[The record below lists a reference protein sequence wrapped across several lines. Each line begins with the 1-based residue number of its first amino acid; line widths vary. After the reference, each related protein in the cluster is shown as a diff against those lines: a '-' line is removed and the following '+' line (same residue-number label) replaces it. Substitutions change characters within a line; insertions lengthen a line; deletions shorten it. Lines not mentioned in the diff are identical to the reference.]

1 MTTLKRI
8 PFHPILFGLY
18 PVLALF
24 AGNIREVEWVA
35 ILRPLI
41 LAWGIVIIFTLVF
54 RLLLGDIHRAAAA
67 SSVLSLL
74 TLSYGHIYSLI
85 HQPNVL
91 GVAIARHRFFFPLIL
106 AIAAI
111 WVWWVARKMARP
123 QAFTS
128 AFNFMSIVILIFPI
142 LQIADFQIR
151 TMRTR
156 SGEGGSLAQV
166 DLDLDRYRLPDG
178 ETPPDVYYIILDGY
192 GRDDVLQTFFEIDNA
207 PFLATLEDLGFYIPR
222 CSQSNY
228 GMTTLS
234 LSSSLNMA
242 YIEDLDVDLGQA
254 DLSSFGELTHHSK
267 VRTIFENLGYQIVSI
282 ESGYYVTEWR
292 DSDLFYSINASAPR
306 LTSGLNPFE
315 SIFLG
320 GTLGKLLVDFQYL
333 LPDEVSVFLNS
344 AYTEHREIIL
354 YTLDTLEELS
364 KIEGPKFVMAHI
376 IAPHE
381 PFVFGPNGEFVTQ
394 TETFTLKGDI
404 FRTDKEDYLVG
415 YGGQVRYL
423 NIRVEQLA
431 RKLISQSRTPPIII
445 FQGDHGPLGGPF
457 TSSQARMSIF
467 NAYYLPG
474 GGNQYLYPTIS
485 PVNSF
490 RVILNAYFNGDL
502 ELLDDV
508 AYISG
513 YNEPFRF
520 SIIQETRESCFKD

>member
-1 MTTLKRI
+1 MATLKRT

-18 PVLALF
+18 PVIALLAN
-24 AGNIREVEWVA
+24 NIREVKLAVVT
-35 ILRPLI
+35 RPLI
-41 LAWGIVIIFTLVF
+41 LALGIVIIFTLIL
-54 RLLLGDIHRAAAA
+54 RLFLGDYHRAAAA
-67 SSVLSLL
+67 SSILSLL

-91 GVAIARHRFFFPLIL
+91 GVTLARHRFFLPIIL

-123 QAFTS
+123 RTFTS

-151 TMRTR
+151 TMRSR
-156 SGEGGSLAQV
+156 SGTGGSLGQV
-166 DLDLDRYRLPDG
+166 DLDLDAYRLPGG
-178 ETPPDVYYIILDGY
+178 ETPPDIYYIILDGY
-192 GRDDVLQTFFEIDNA
+192 GRDDVLKEFFDIDNA

-222 CSQSNY
+222 CSQANY
-228 GMTTLS
+228 AMTTLS
-234 LSSSLNMA
+234 LTSSLNMT
-242 YIEDLDVDLGQA
+242 YIEDLDINLDQVDLF
-254 DLSSFGELTHHSK
+254 SFTAWAHHSK
-267 VRTIFENLGYQIVSI
+267 VRTILENLGYQIVSF

-292 DSDLFYSINASAPR
+292 DSDLFYSVNAAAPR

-320 GTLGKLLVDFQYL
+320 GTIGKVLVDFQYL

-354 YTLDTLEELS
+354 YTIDTLEELA
-364 KIEGPKFVMAHI
+364 KMEGPKFVMAHI

-423 NIRVEQLA
+423 NTRVEQLA
-431 RKLISQSRTPPIII
+431 RTLISESHTPPIII

-457 TSSQARMSIF
+457 TSSQARMSIL

-474 GGNQYLYPTIS
+474 AGNQDLYPTIS

-490 RVILNAYFNGDL
+490 RVILNTYFSGEL
-502 ELLDDV
+502 EMLDDV

-520 SIIQETRESCFKD
+520 HMIQETRDGCFQE